1 MYQDCAGR
9 DNWMPRRLNTK
20 FNGMLKTK
28 YWQLSSFV
36 ARQTVSDRPCAS
48 LRWVDEICAW
58 VTVATVIFCLKG
70 TNKLISEKLGFFFFD
85 IWSSFSPVC
94 QLCCLLLI
102 QFCNTVFVFV
112 GNVAMHV
119 CHKETKEI
127 SNTIPVLAAICNLYY
142 LFVWLVFHP
151 TPYFTYVL
159 MQPAV

>member
-9 DNWMPRRLNTK
+9 DNWMPRRLSTK

-36 ARQTVSDRPCAS
+36 ARQTVSDRPCPS

-70 TNKLISEKLGFFFFD
+70 TNKLISEKLGFFFSLTSEAVFLLFVNYVAFC
-85 IWSSFSPVC
+85 WSNFV
-94 QLCCLLLI
+94 
-102 QFCNTVFVFV
+102 TVFVFV